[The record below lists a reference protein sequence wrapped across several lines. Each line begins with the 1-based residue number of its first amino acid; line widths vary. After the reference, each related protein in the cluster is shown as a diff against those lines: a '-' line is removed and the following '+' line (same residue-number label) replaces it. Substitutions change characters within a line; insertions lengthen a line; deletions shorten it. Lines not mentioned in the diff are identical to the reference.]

1 MNLSKLSIDILNEQI
16 NILKQ
21 ENLLLKLKLDQL
33 NNEWVHPKSCLHNSD
48 PWREFIE

>member
-21 ENLLLKLKLDQL
+21 ENLLLKLKIDRAYTIQILGGSL
-33 NNEWVHPKSCLHNSD
+33 LSNE
-48 PWREFIE
+48 